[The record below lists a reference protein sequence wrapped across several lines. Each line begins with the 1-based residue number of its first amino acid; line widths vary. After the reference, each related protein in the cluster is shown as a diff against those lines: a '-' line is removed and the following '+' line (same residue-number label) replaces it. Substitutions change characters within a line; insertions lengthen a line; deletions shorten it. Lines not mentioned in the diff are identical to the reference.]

1 MGQRPTQVE
10 SLGVVSFNPDRL
22 EDVVA
27 EDLDRCH
34 GWLGG
39 ITGVLAGS
47 TVLVTGAAGFLG
59 SYLVDFFSSLNRL
72 GQGAPRSIIALDNY
86 STGSRDRL
94 AHLVER
100 PDVTI
105 LDADIAEPVSLP
117 QEVHYIVHAAS
128 IASPVIYRRYPVETI
143 KANVMG
149 TWNLL
154 ELARKAKTRS
164 FLFLSTSEIYG
175 DPPPEQVPT
184 PETYWGN
191 VNSIGPRACY
201 DESKRMGETLCS
213 TYFHE
218 YQIPVRIC
226 RLFNVYGPRMSLE
239 DGRLIPDLMKDAA
252 QGRPLT
258 LYSDGHATRSF
269 CYESEA
275 LCQMVCVLLSG
286 VNGEVYNVGND
297 DEVTVQQVAEQVA
310 DTMGGGLP
318 LEYRQ
323 HSDKSYL
330 TDNPQRRC
338 PDLSRVHALT
348 SSTPSVTLRS
358 GLARTARWHGLDV
371 KP

>member
-1 MGQRPTQVE
+1 MG
-10 SLGVVSFNPDRL
+10 
-22 EDVVA
+22 VA
-27 EDLDRCH
+27 SGNSKELDDLVADDLDRCYR
-34 GWLGG
+34 WLGD
-39 ITGVLAGS
+39 TVNHMAGS

-59 SYLVDFFSSLNRL
+59 SYLVDFFSSLRRL

-94 AHLVER
+94 AHLVGR

-105 LDADIAEPVSLP
+105 LDADIGDPVPLP

-128 IASPVIYRRYPVETI
+128 IASPVVYRRYPVETI

-154 ELARKAKTRS
+154 EVARKANTRS

-175 DPPPEQVPT
+175 DPPPEHVPT

-191 VNSIGPRACY
+191 VNPVGPRACY

-218 YQIPVRIC
+218 YRIPVKVC

-252 QGRPLT
+252 QSRPLT
-258 LYSDGHATRSF
+258 LYSDGQATRSF
-269 CYESEA
+269 CYVSKA
-275 LCQMVCVLLSG
+275 LYQLVCVLLSG
-286 VNGEVYNVGND
+286 ENGEAYNVGD
-297 DEVTVQQVAEQVA
+297 DEEVTVQQVAELVA

-318 LEYRQ
+318 LEYRR
-323 HSDKSYL
+323 HSDKAYL
-330 TDNPQRRC
+330 TDNPLRRR
-338 PDLSRVHALT
+338 PDLSRIRALT
-348 SSTPSVTLRS
+348 SSTPSVALRT
-358 GLARTARWHGLDV
+358 GLVRTARWYGLDV
-371 KP
+371 NP